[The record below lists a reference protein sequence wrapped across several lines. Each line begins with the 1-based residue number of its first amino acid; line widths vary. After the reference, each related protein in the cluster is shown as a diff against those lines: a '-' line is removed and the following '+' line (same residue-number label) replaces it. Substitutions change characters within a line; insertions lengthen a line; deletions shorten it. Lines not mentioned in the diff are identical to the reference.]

1 MSREL
6 RSRRSNLVPPTTI
19 IIIISDE
26 EQTDRLD
33 PIRIFWSDLRPAAV
47 VSNPIQGSVLI
58 IIIIIISPHITT
70 N

>member
-6 RSRRSNLVPPTTI
+6 RSRRSNLVPPTI

-26 EQTDRLD
+26 EQTDSLD
-33 PIRIFWSDLRPAAV
+33 LIRIFWSDLRPAAV
-47 VSNPIQGSVLI
+47 VSSPIQGSLL
-58 IIIIIISPHITT
+58 IIIIISPHITT